1 MQVGIIGINH
11 RLADLKLRELLAK
24 ACERRFKTVIYPNHT
39 SLLLST
45 CNRTEIYF
53 SSADLADTHSNI
65 LDVLRQEVLEPF
77 DTQLYSFFGLDCFTH
92 LSKVTAGL
100 DSACVAETEIQGQVK
115 NAYEWGRFNQK
126 LPSDLHYLFQKS
138 LAIGKHVRSS
148 LHIPSGLPTFEDAL
162 YEMALQ
168 HLPQIHSA
176 RVLFVGASAI
186 NKNLINF
193 FKSKNHNLSL
203 YSKSKQNLS
212 IPLIQN
218 LSEWESFDAIIF
230 GSKSTD
236 YLIKEAPSSH
246 KLVFD
251 LSVPRNVDPSLSS
264 LTLYNIDDVQRHLIS
279 SRQTLEHLLEEGQSI
294 IHTLSKRHFE
304 LYQNKIEYKLKIAA
318 MIA

>member
-24 ACERRFKTVIYPNHT
+24 GCERRFKTVIYPSLT
-39 SLLLST
+39 ALLLST

-53 SSADLADTHSNI
+53 SSEDLAETHSHI
-65 LDVLRQEVLEPF
+65 LDVLRQEVTETF

-100 DSACVAETEIQGQVK
+100 DSACIAETEIQGQVK
-115 NAYEWGRFNQK
+115 NAYEWGRFHQK
-126 LPSDLHYLFQKS
+126 LPSDLHFLFQKS

-162 YEMALQ
+162 YEMALE
-168 HLPQIHSA
+168 HHPGLANA

-186 NKNLINF
+186 NKTLITYFKTKNL
-193 FKSKNHNLSL
+193 NLYL
-203 YSKSKQNLS
+203 YSKSKQNLNV
-212 IPLIQN
+212 PLIQH
-218 LSEWESFDAIIF
+218 LSEWESFDVIIF

-236 YLIKEAPSSH
+236 YLIKEARKSH

-251 LSVPRNVDPSLSS
+251 LSVPRNVDPHLP
-264 LTLYNIDDVQRHLIS
+264 LKLFNIDDVQRHLIS
-279 SRQTLEHLLEEGQSI
+279 RRQTLEHLLEEGQML
-294 IHTLSKRHFE
+294 IHTLSKRHFD
-304 LYQNKIEYKLKIAA
+304 LYQNKIENKLKIAA